1 MGRSPGFRVY
11 DHVLNALFRLAFA
24 AAPPLQLNLAR
35 DRNSPVHSTKGTPS
49 PVNGLLTICRHTV
62 SGSLSLPLPGCFSPF
77 PHGTGSL
84 SITREYLA
92 LGDGP
97 PRFRRN
103 FTCSAVLRIHSRENE
118 VSTTGLLPSTT
129 DLSRSLRLPRSFVTP
144 YRMSYNPKRQASWFG
159 LCSVSLAATQ
169 EIAFAFSSSRYLDV
183 SVPWVCLPY
192 PMYSDKDTIPLRM
205 VGFPIRKSSDQSLLT
220 APRSISALVPSFID
234 S

>member
-1 MGRSPGFRVY
+1 MVIPDSDGISRV
-11 DHVLNALFRLAFA
+11 
-24 AAPPLQLNLAR
+24 PPY
-35 DRNSPVHSTKGTPS
+35 
-49 PVNGLLTICRHTV
+49 
-62 SGSLSLPLPGCFSPF
+62 SGY
-77 PHGTGSL
+77 
-84 SITREYLA
+84 IQ
-92 LGDGP
+92 
-97 PRFRRN
+97 
-103 FTCSAVLRIHSRENE
+103 ENE

-129 DLSRSLRLPRSFVTP
+129 GLSRSLRLPRSFVTP

-220 APRSISALVPSFID
+220 APRSISALVRPSSTPSVKASTVRPF
-234 S
+234 